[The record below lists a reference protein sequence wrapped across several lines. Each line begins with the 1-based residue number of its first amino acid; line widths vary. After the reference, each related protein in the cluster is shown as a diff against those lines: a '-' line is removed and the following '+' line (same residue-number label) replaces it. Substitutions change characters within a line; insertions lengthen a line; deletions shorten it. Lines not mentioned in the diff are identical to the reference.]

1 MIIFKEKTKKKCD
14 HPVNIDN
21 KHSEILKL
29 FEHQPQMINELKTQ
43 LTEYIDEYEK
53 LSSIDNTIITNEQL
67 ERKFELKFQIDEI
80 EKKIAHIEQQNNPIK
95 YFVHTGHTL
104 FQYYNK
110 VNVVEQTHPIVENKN
125 PLSKSILEFFKTDT
139 ISSGPLLLT
148 GVVQESIV
156 ESKNVNLGKNVK
168 TKTQMMDKYM
178 SYVDSRYITDKNK
191 EDDIEV
197 CNTCNTQKLF
207 IHAEGIMVCQKCGIQ
222 DYVLIDCDK
231 PSYKEPP
238 KEIAYFAYKRINHF
252 NCWSGI
258 VGDALLVMY
267 NIILFAFI
275 V

>member
-1 MIIFKEKTKKKCD
+1 MIIFKEKSKKKCD

-29 FEHQPQMINELKTQ
+29 FEHQPQMVNDLKTQ
-43 LTEYIDEYEK
+43 LSVYANEYEN
-53 LSSIDNTIITNEQL
+53 LSSIDNTVITNDQL
-67 ERKFELKFQIDEI
+67 ERKFELKFQIDEL
-80 EKKIAHIEQQNNPIK
+80 EKKIVHIEQQNNPIK

-110 VNVVEQTHPIVENKN
+110 VNIVEQIPPPIENKN
-125 PLSKSILEFFKTDT
+125 PLSKSILEFFKTNT
-139 ISSGPLLLT
+139 ESASMIAPI
-148 GVVQESIV
+148 QEP
-156 ESKNVNLGKNVK
+156 ESKTEKLSKNLI

-252 NCWSGI
+252 KGWSGI
-258 VGDALLVMY
+258 VEDALLVMY
-267 NIILFAFI
+267 MMFI
-275 V
+275 TIAA

>member
-1 MIIFKEKTKKKCD
+1 MIIFKEKVKKKCD

-29 FEHQPQMINELKTQ
+29 FEHQPQMVNDLKTK
-43 LTEYIDEYEK
+43 LTTYTDDYDN
-53 LSSIDNTIITNEQL
+53 LSSIDNTVITNEQL
-67 ERKFELKFQIDEI
+67 EKKFELKFQIDEM
-80 EKKIAHIEQQNNPIK
+80 EKKIIHIEQHNNPVK

-110 VNVVEQTHPIVENKN
+110 VNVVEQTLPTIENKN
-125 PLSKSILEFFKTDT
+125 PLSKSILEFFKTHT
-139 ISSGPLLLT
+139 VLT
-148 GVVQESIV
+148 PQAPEKVST
-156 ESKNVNLGKNVK
+156 NLA

-178 SYVDSRYITDKNK
+178 SYVDRRYITDKNK

-252 NCWSGI
+252 KGWSGI
-258 VGDALLVMY
+258 VEDALLVMSMMCT
-267 NIILFAFI
+267 FP
-275 V
+275 

>member
-1 MIIFKEKTKKKCD
+1 MIIFKEKVKKKCD

-29 FEHQPQMINELKTQ
+29 FEHQPQMVNDLKTK
-43 LTEYIDEYEK
+43 LTTYTDEYDN
-53 LSSIDNTIITNEQL
+53 LSSIDNTVITNEQL
-67 ERKFELKFQIDEI
+67 EKKFELKFQIDEM
-80 EKKIAHIEQQNNPIK
+80 EKKIIHIEQHNNPVK

-110 VNVVEQTHPIVENKN
+110 VNIVEQTLPTIENKN
-125 PLSKSILEFFKTDT
+125 PLSKSILEFFKTHT
-139 ISSGPLLLT
+139 VLT
-148 GVVQESIV
+148 PQVPEKVST
-156 ESKNVNLGKNVK
+156 NLA

-252 NCWSGI
+252 KGWSGI
-258 VGDALLVMY
+258 VEDALLVMSM
-267 NIILFAFI
+267 ICTCP
-275 V
+275 

>member
-43 LTEYIDEYEK
+43 LTKYIDEYEQ
-53 LSSIDNTIITNEQL
+53 LSSIDNTVITNEQL
-67 ERKFELKFQIDEI
+67 ERKFELKSQIDEI

-110 VNVVEQTHPIVENKN
+110 VNVVEQIQPVVENKN
-125 PLSKSILEFFKTDT
+125 PLSKSILEFFKTDN
-139 ISSGPLLLT
+139 PLVPT
-148 GVVQESIV
+148 MGIIQESV
-156 ESKNVNLGKNVK
+156 SESKNVK

-267 NIILFAFI
+267 NIFLFM
-275 V
+275 

>member
-43 LTEYIDEYEK
+43 LTKYIGEYEQ
-53 LSSIDNTIITNEQL
+53 LSSIDNTVITNEQL
-67 ERKFELKFQIDEI
+67 ETKFELKFQIDEI

-110 VNVVEQTHPIVENKN
+110 VNVVEQTQPIFENKN
-125 PLSKSILEFFKTDT
+125 PLSKSILEFFKPDPV
-139 ISSGPLLLT
+139 SNGPLAPTLCIT
-148 GVVQESIV
+148 QESVI
-156 ESKNVNLGKNVK
+156 ESKNVK

-252 NCWSGI
+252 NGWSGI

-267 NIILFAFI
+267 RYYFMC

>member
-1 MIIFKEKTKKKCD
+1 MVILYMIIFKEKTKKKCD

-29 FEHQPQMINELKTQ
+29 FEHQPQMMNELKAQ
-43 LTEYIDEYEK
+43 LTTYTDEYDN
-53 LSSIDNTIITNEQL
+53 LSSIDNTVITNEQL
-67 ERKFELKFQIDEI
+67 ERKFELKFQIDEM

-110 VNVVEQTHPIVENKN
+110 VNIVEQTQPTIENKN
-125 PLSKSILEFFKTDT
+125 PLSKSILEFFKTNTDST
-139 ISSGPLLLT
+139 HVSL
-148 GVVQESIV
+148 QEPEV
-156 ESKNVNLGKNVK
+156 KTEKLSKNQI

-252 NCWSGI
+252 KGWSGI
-258 VGDALLVMY
+258 VEDALLVMHMM
-267 NIILFAFI
+267 FI
-275 V
+275 AIAA

>member
-1 MIIFKEKTKKKCD
+1 
-14 HPVNIDN
+14 VNIDN

-29 FEHQPQMINELKTQ
+29 FEHQPQMVNELKTQ
-43 LTEYIDEYEK
+43 LTTYINEYSD
-53 LSSIDNTIITNEQL
+53 LSSIDNTVITNDQL
-67 ERKFELKFQIDEI
+67 ERKFELKFQIDEM
-80 EKKIAHIEQQNNPIK
+80 EKKITHIEQQNNPVK

-110 VNVVEQTHPIVENKN
+110 VNVVEHTQPTIENKN
-125 PLSKSILEFFKTDT
+125 PLSKSILEFFKSNTVLSP
-139 ISSGPLLLT
+139 ISTST
-148 GVVQESIV
+148 STSAYAQENDVKPEPI
-156 ESKNVNLGKNVK
+156 SKNLI

-252 NCWSGI
+252 KGWSGI
-258 VGDALLVMY
+258 VEDALLVMSMTF
-267 NIILFAFI
+267 FAI
-275 V
+275 AIAMAA

>member
-29 FEHQPQMINELKTQ
+29 FENQPQMINELKTQ
-43 LTEYIDEYEK
+43 LKKYIDEYEQ
-53 LSSIDNTIITNEQL
+53 LSSIDNTVITNEQL

-110 VNVVEQTHPIVENKN
+110 VNVAEQIQPIVENKN

-139 ISSGPLLLT
+139 VSNGPLVPMGL
-148 GVVQESIV
+148 VQESIV
-156 ESKNVNLGKNVK
+156 ESKSENVCKNVK

-252 NCWSGI
+252 KCWSGI

-267 NIILFAFI
+267 NVLFM
-275 V
+275 

>member
-14 HPVNIDN
+14 HPINIDN
-21 KHSEILKL
+21 KHTEILKL
-29 FEHQPQMINELKTQ
+29 FEHQPQMVNDLKIK
-43 LTEYIDEYEK
+43 LTKYIDEYAY
-53 LSSIDNTIITNEQL
+53 LSSIDNTVITNEQL
-67 ERKFELKFQIDEI
+67 ERKFELKFQIDEM

-110 VNVVEQTHPIVENKN
+110 VNVVEQIQPIIENKN
-125 PLSKSILEFFKTDT
+125 PLSKSILEFFKTNT
-139 ISSGPLLLT
+139 ISTHENEHVPEIET
-148 GVVQESIV
+148 KTETVV
-156 ESKNVNLGKNVK
+156 KNLK

-252 NCWSGI
+252 KGWSGI
-258 VGDALLVMY
+258 VEDALLVMY
-267 NIILFAFI
+267 MMCTYP
-275 V
+275 

>member
-43 LTEYIDEYEK
+43 LTKYIGEYEQ
-53 LSSIDNTIITNEQL
+53 LSSIDNTVITNEQL
-67 ERKFELKFQIDEI
+67 ETKFELKFQIDEI

-110 VNVVEQTHPIVENKN
+110 VNVVEQTQPIFENKN
-125 PLSKSILEFFKTDT
+125 PLSKSILEFFKPEPV
-139 ISSGPLLLT
+139 SNGPLVPT
-148 GVVQESIV
+148 SGITQESVV
-156 ESKNVNLGKNVK
+156 ESKNVK

-252 NCWSGI
+252 NGWSGI

-267 NIILFAFI
+267 NVLFM
-275 V
+275 

>member
-43 LTEYIDEYEK
+43 LTKYIGEYEQ
-53 LSSIDNTIITNEQL
+53 LSSIDNTVITNEQL
-67 ERKFELKFQIDEI
+67 ETKFELKFQIDEI

-110 VNVVEQTHPIVENKN
+110 VNVVEQTQPIFENKN
-125 PLSKSILEFFKTDT
+125 PLSKSILEFFKPEPV
-139 ISSGPLLLT
+139 SNGPFVPTLGIT
-148 GVVQESIV
+148 QESVV
-156 ESKNVNLGKNVK
+156 ESKNVK

-252 NCWSGI
+252 NGWSGI

-267 NIILFAFI
+267 NVLFM
-275 V
+275 